1 VSFKARKKTRKG
13 RMAEKPPSNLGVSL
27 TEYMSLRGREGEAVI
42 SQLLRASIGLQKAFD
57 RCFAYAGLTAQEA
70 AVLVHC
76 AEAKELSAGRLA
88 QAMGRDKGKITR
100 FIDRLE
106 AAGFLRRSSDP
117 RDHRL
122 LILKPT
128 RRAQRA
134 VPRLKKTFAQVREE
148 FLTGIHSEDLNR
160 LGSVLSALYENAG
173 RLYQDKTLEPFQK
186 GLKRR

>member
-1 VSFKARKKTRKG
+1 
-13 RMAEKPPSNLGVSL
+13 MAEKPPTSLGVAL

-57 RCFAYAGLTAQEA
+57 RCFAFAGLTAQEA

-76 AEAKELSAGRLA
+76 AEAKELSAGKLA

-122 LILKPT
+122 LIIKPT

-134 VPRLKKTFAQVREE
+134 VPRLKKTFEQVREE
-148 FLTGIHSEDLNR
+148 FLNGIPSDDLNR

-173 RLYQDKTLEPFQK
+173 RLYQGRVPTPLPRGTK
-186 GLKRR
+186 GA

>member
-1 VSFKARKKTRKG
+1 
-13 RMAEKPPSNLGVSL
+13 MAEKPPTNLGVSL
-27 TEYMSLRGREGEAVI
+27 TEYMSLRGREGEAII

-88 QAMGRDKGKITR
+88 EAMGRDKGKITR
-100 FIDRLE
+100 FIARLE
-106 AAGFLRRSSDP
+106 AGGFLRRVSDP

-122 LILKPT
+122 LIIKPT

-134 VPRLKKTFAQVREE
+134 VPRLKKTFEQVREE
-148 FLTGIHSEDLNR
+148 FLTGIPSDDLNR
-160 LGSVLSALYENAG
+160 LGSVLLAMYENAG
-173 RLYQDKTLEPFQK
+173 RLYQGRGPHRPPGST
-186 GLKRR
+186 KRA

>member
-1 VSFKARKKTRKG
+1 
-13 RMAEKPPSNLGVSL
+13 MAEKPPTSLGVAL
-27 TEYMSLRGREGEAVI
+27 TEYMSLRGREAEAVI

-57 RCFAYAGLTAQEA
+57 RCFAFAGLTAQEA

-76 AEAKELSAGRLA
+76 AEAKELSAGKLA

-122 LILKPT
+122 LIIKPT

-134 VPRLKKTFAQVREE
+134 VPRLKRTFEQVREE
-148 FLTGIHSEDLNR
+148 FLNGIPSDDLNR

-173 RLYQDKTLEPFQK
+173 RLYQGRVPTPLPT
-186 GLKRR
+186 GSKRE

>member
-1 VSFKARKKTRKG
+1 
-13 RMAEKPPSNLGVSL
+13 MAEKPPTSLGVSL
-27 TEYMSLRGREGEAVI
+27 TEYMSVRGREGEAVI

-57 RCFAYAGLTAQEA
+57 RCFAYEGLTAQEA

-88 QAMGRDKGKITR
+88 EAMGRDKGKITR

-106 AAGFLRRSSDP
+106 AGGFLRRVSDP

-122 LILKPT
+122 LIIKPT

-134 VPRLKKTFAQVREE
+134 VPRLKKTFEQVREE
-148 FLTGIHSEDLNR
+148 FLTGIQSDDLNR
-160 LGSVLSALYENAG
+160 LGAVLSALYENAG
-173 RLYQDKTLEPFQK
+173 RLYQARTLSPIQK
-186 GLKRR
+186 GTKRK